1 MLTSSSPTHPTG
13 VSSLG
18 HAARPSGPS
27 YPPSARPLA
36 ALLLAAIV
44 SALVVAA
51 DGLVDSYADGHLLLA
66 WSILWAVAFAAMALF
81 AGSAREAARRLLNA
95 IGTWKVRREAR
106 HADAAFWALAQRD
119 ARIMADL
126 QGAMALARD
135 AQCEKELAHGRAW
148 VEHHPIGT
156 LNAAYTGPRRMFR
169 TTPLTGLPTHLQC
182 YPG

>member
-18 HAARPSGPS
+18 HPAGPPRPSCQ
-27 YPPSARPLA
+27 PSARPLA

-44 SALVVAA
+44 AALVVAA

-81 AGSAREAARRLLNA
+81 AGSARQAARRLLCA
-95 IGTWKVRREAR
+95 IGNWQARREAR

-119 ARIMADL
+119 PRIMAEL

-148 VEHHPIGT
+148 VEHHPMGT
-156 LNAAYTGPRRMFR
+156 LNAAYTGPRRPFR
-169 TTPLTGLPTHLQC
+169 TAPLTGLPTHLQC